1 MQLPSL
7 LGHSAELVRI
17 IRKSTQPADAVAREY
32 LRSRKYIGAKDR
44 RFISSHTFY
53 TLRILALAEA
63 YAVQH
68 NIPEVTQAAY
78 ELDLTSAWVNTQP
91 MHVQVNTQEWLL
103 AATQAS
109 LPDATSVWR
118 SMMQQ
123 APVGIRVNLR
133 HTTRERI
140 VEQLRAQDIDARP
153 SPLTPACIVINE
165 RVNILQHPL
174 YLDGFIEIQ
183 DEGSQRISLA
193 TNVQPGMRVLD
204 ACAGAGGK
212 SMHLADL
219 MNGQG
224 AIVSRDIEWQRLK
237 EIPKRAA
244 RAGITNIQTQKVSE
258 GSGTRNH
265 PFDVV
270 LVDAPCSGMGTVRRS
285 PMVKWRLTPKQLEK
299 HAAKQLMILSHNA
312 SEVRIGGTLVYATC
326 SILAEENGHVVE
338 SFLRDHPTFSLE
350 EQQQLDPFHDGT
362 DGLYWAR
369 CIRNE

>member
-17 IRKSTQPADAVAREY
+17 IRKSTQPADAIAREY
-32 LRSRKYIGAKDR
+32 LRSRKYIGARDR
-44 RFISSHTFY
+44 RFINSHTFY

-63 YAVQH
+63 YASDH
-68 NIPEVTQAAY
+68 AIEDITQAAY
-78 ELDLTSAWVNTQP
+78 ELDLTSNWVTTQP
-91 MHVQVNTQEWLL
+91 LYVQVNTQEWLL
-103 AATQAS
+103 THTQRTLS
-109 LPDATSVWR
+109 DATSVWQA
-118 SMMQQ
+118 MMQQ

-133 HTTRERI
+133 RTSREA
-140 VEQLRAQDIDARP
+140 VLKQLVSEQIDASP
-153 SPLTPACIVINE
+153 SPLTPACITVNE
-165 RVNILQHPL
+165 RVNLLQHPL
-174 YLDGFIEIQ
+174 YLDGFFEIQ

-212 SMHLADL
+212 TMHIADL

-237 EIPKRAA
+237 EIPKRAT

-258 GSGTRNH
+258 GSLTRNL

-299 HAAKQLMILSHNA
+299 HAAKQLMILSDNA

-326 SILAEENGHVVE
+326 SILADENEHVVE
-338 SFLRDHPTFSLE
+338 SFLRGHPTFSLE

-369 CIRNE
+369 CIRNA

>member
-1 MQLPSL
+1 MQLTSL

-17 IRKSTQPADAVAREY
+17 IRKSSQPADAIARDY
-32 LRSRKYIGAKDR
+32 LRSRKYIGARDR
-44 RFISSHTFY
+44 RFINTHTFY
-53 TLRILALAEA
+53 TLRILAIAEA
-63 YAVQH
+63 YAMQH
-68 NIPEVTQAAY
+68 NIVDVTQAAY
-78 ELDLTSAWVNTQP
+78 ELDLTSSWVQTQP
-91 MHVQVNTQEWLL
+91 LHVQVNTQEWLL
-103 AATQAS
+103 QETQQH
-109 LPDATSVWR
+109 LPEAEAIWR
-118 SMMQQ
+118 CMMDQ

-133 HTTRERI
+133 RTTREHVLGKLR
-140 VEQLRAQDIDARP
+140 EQAIDANP
-153 SPLTPACIVINE
+153 SPLTPSCIIINE

-183 DEGSQRISLA
+183 DEGSQHIALA

-212 SMHLADL
+212 SMHLADM

-258 GSGTRNH
+258 GSARRNA

-270 LVDAPCSGMGTVRRS
+270 LVDAPCTGMGTIRRS
-285 PMVKWRLTPKQLEK
+285 PMVKWRLTQKQLEK
-299 HAAKQLMILSHNA
+299 HASKQRMILRENA
-312 SEVRIGGTLVYATC
+312 NEVRVGGVLVYATC
-326 SILAEENGHVVE
+326 SILADENEQVVRT
-338 SFLRDHPTFSLE
+338 FLRDHPQFTLDA
-350 EQQQLDPFHDGT
+350 QQQLDPLHHGT

-369 CIRNE
+369 MVRYE